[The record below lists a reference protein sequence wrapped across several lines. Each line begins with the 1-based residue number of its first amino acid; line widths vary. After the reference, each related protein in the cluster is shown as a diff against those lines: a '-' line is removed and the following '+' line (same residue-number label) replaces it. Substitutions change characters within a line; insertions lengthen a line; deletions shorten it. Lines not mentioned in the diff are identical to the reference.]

1 MLRFLLPLLLT
12 AAAAFAQTPSFDDSG
27 NGQLQGAYAFRHV
40 TWLVGDDAGNLDRA
54 AAVYG
59 TITFD
64 GNGNY
69 TLSGSAYDSDEQ
81 RVLPFT
87 RTGTYRLS
95 ASGYGYL
102 SNPVVTNARIYGL
115 LSHSIFAGS
124 STDDELTDLFVASRT
139 GSTGR
144 FEGRYR
150 IAEFSFPS
158 SDITAVRNSTFE
170 WSPDGQGNFG
180 AIQATGFI
188 ASRADAITQN
198 LNNIRYSLEGNEG
211 LVTYGGTPGGSA
223 LLAGQRLFYPSADG
237 SFVFGGSPAG
247 FDFFVGVRV
256 SNADAPGLLTGLF
269 YQAGADIDAST
280 LSDENYATLHTYYGS
295 VNMNNGTAI
304 GHQRVLTG
312 FDEFAF
318 DYSYTDQLSAG
329 QGNTYDDFLGFR
341 HFSSDD
347 GFVRV
352 GFGQNQTIGLTLS
365 LRAPELAGTRV
376 FLNPTGVVNAAS
388 STPFTAGI
396 SRGAFLSLYGTNLST
411 STAIDS
417 NFPNTL
423 GGVQVLI
430 NGQQAPLYVVS
441 PGLINAVAPFNL
453 TGDIAR
459 IEVNNNGQVSN
470 AVTTFIN
477 ATSPGVFTVP
487 PGGAGYAAAQH
498 TSDFSL
504 VTPENPARPGETIAV
519 YLTGLGDVR
528 PPITAGTPGP
538 TNPLSTTTVQTG
550 TYLDG
555 ERATVTFSGLA
566 PTLIGLYQINF
577 VVPNNTPGGDRY
589 LEVSGPDSYHSQ
601 ALLPVAGAARAA
613 APKSPRRRG
622 HPENRERKPSRNPDS
637 Q

>member
-1 MLRFLLPLLLT
+1 MLRLFLPFLIF
-12 AAAAFAQTPSFDDSG
+12 AAGAIAQTIAFDDSG
-27 NGQLQGAYAFRHV
+27 NGQLQGSYAFRHV
-40 TWLVGDDAGNLDRA
+40 SWLVGDDAGNLDRA

-59 TITFD
+59 TIAFD
-64 GNGNY
+64 GSGNY

-81 RVLPFT
+81 RVLPYT
-87 RTGTYRLS
+87 RTGTYRIS

-102 SNPVVTNARIYGL
+102 SNPVVTNARLYGL
-115 LSHSIFAGS
+115 LSHGIFIGS
-124 STDDELTDLFVASRT
+124 STEDELTDLFVAART

-150 IAEFSFPS
+150 IAEFGFPS
-158 SDITAVRNSTFE
+158 SDINATRNSTFE
-170 WSPDGQGNFG
+170 WASDGQGNLG
-180 AIQATGFI
+180 TIQASGFI
-188 ASRADAITQN
+188 ASRSGAVTQT
-198 LNNIRYSLEGNEG
+198 LNNIRYSLEGAEG
-211 LVTYGGTPGGSA
+211 LVTYGGTLGGSA
-223 LLAGQRLFYPSADG
+223 LLAGQRLFYTSSDG

-247 FDFFVGVRV
+247 FDFFAGVRV
-256 SNADAPGLLTGLF
+256 NTAQAPGLLTGLF

-280 LSDENYATLHTYYGS
+280 LAEDSYATLHTYYGS
-295 VNMNNGTAI
+295 VNMSNGTAI

-318 DYSYTDQLSAG
+318 DYSYTDRLSAG
-329 QGNTYDDFLGFR
+329 QGNSYDDFLGFR
-341 HFSSDD
+341 HFSGDD

-352 GFGQNQTIGLTLS
+352 GSGQDRTIGLIVS

-411 STAIDS
+411 STAVDP

-423 GGVQVLI
+423 GGVQVTI
-430 NGQQAPLYVVS
+430 NGQQAPLYLVS
-441 PGLINAVAPFNL
+441 PGLINVVAPFNL
-453 TGDIAR
+453 TGDVAR
-459 IEVNNNGQVSN
+459 LEVNNNGQVSN

-477 ATSPGVFTVP
+477 ATSPGVFTIP
-487 PGGAGYAAAQH
+487 PGGSGYAAAQH
-498 TSDFSL
+498 TNDFSL

-538 TNPLSTTTVQTG
+538 TNPLSTTAVQTG
-550 TYLDG
+550 VYLDG

-577 VVPNNTPGGDRY
+577 TVPAGTPGGDRY
-589 LEVSGPDSYHSQ
+589 LEISGPDSYHSQ
-601 ALLPVAGAARAA
+601 AILPVAGTARAA
-613 APKSPRRRG
+613 GTNTHRRR
-622 HPENRERKPSRNPDS
+622 PNRNPAR